1 MILMRKPKK
10 ITKNSIIQ
18 EKSLPLVTMKIELQ
32 ERLTQIQNW
41 MALFHSKIS
50 DMKNLD
56 GRYILSFSRLSS
68 KGLPLVITSLQG
80 NLDALPFQLGQLS
93 RATTSLVWPGIFKVE
108 MLLTGKEQ
116 MVEALQQLSQEVST
130 S

>member
-18 EKSLPLVTMKIELQ
+18 GRSLPLVTMRIELQ
-32 ERLTQIQNW
+32 EQLTVIQSW
-41 MALFHSKIS
+41 MARFHSRIS

-56 GRYILSFSRLSS
+56 VRYILSFSRLSS
-68 KGLPLVITSLQG
+68 KELPLVITSLQG

-93 RATTSLVWPGIFKVE
+93 RDITSLVWPGIF
-108 MLLTGKEQ
+108 
-116 MVEALQQLSQEVST
+116 
-130 S
+130 

>member
-1 MILMRKPKK
+1 MKKPPRT
-10 ITKNSIIQ
+10 TKSNIIQ

-32 ERLTQIQNW
+32 EQLTVIQSW
-41 MALFHSKIS
+41 MARFHSRIS

-68 KGLPLVITSLQG
+68 KGLPLVITFLQG

-93 RATTSLVWPGIFKVE
+93 RDTTSLVWPGIFKVE

-116 MVEALQQLSQEVST
+116 M
-130 S
+130 